1 VLAALKF
8 AQEAA
13 KKMEPRRAAV
23 EEAPIMK
30 EADAKPQD
38 PQHAGEEPARKS

>member
-13 KKMEPRRAAV
+13 KKIEPRRAAV

-30 EADAKPQD
+30 MEADTKPQD
-38 PQHAGEEPARKS
+38 PQQAGEEPARK

>member
-13 KKMEPRRAAV
+13 KKIEPRRAAV

-30 EADAKPQD
+30 EADTKPQD
-38 PQHAGEEPARKS
+38 PQQAGEEPARK